1 VIAIEV
7 GEAEGADVSQ
17 ADAGAVETFSECAR
31 TDTGVDKQDAARRP
45 DDRRVSGRAA
55 GEDAEFERHRA
66 RNLMKGRAAD
76 EHAKMGERMCRYT

>member
-1 VIAIEV
+1 MTK
-7 GEAEGADVSQ
+7 GADVGQ

-31 TDTGVDKQDAARRP
+31 TDSGVDKQDAGRRP

-66 RNLMKGRAAD
+66 RNLIEGQSR
-76 EHAKMGERMCRYT
+76 